1 LHRLSDR
8 RPSPALVIALIALF
22 VSLGGVGYAAISV
35 GTREIRN
42 NAIRTQDV
50 RNNELRGRDVRN
62 SSLTGADVA
71 LNSIT
76 GADVRESTLD
86 FGTALFDGR
95 PVNEP
100 TRFLGSPGGH
110 PFGAGFRVATQSECA
125 GCLAPGFWRD
135 GIGVVHLQ
143 GAVQGP
149 DTGVLFTLPEG
160 YRPSGNVRF
169 AVLSSSSGSDST
181 GVLTITPGGV
191 VVLTNGDFDGVT
203 SLDGVGFRAA
213 GT

>member
-1 LHRLSDR
+1 MHRLSDR

-86 FGTALFDGR
+86 FGTALFNGR

-100 TRFLGSPGGH
+100 VRFLGAGGH
-110 PFGAGFRVATQSECA
+110 PFGAGFRGATPSECA

-149 DTGVLFTLPEG
+149 DGGVMLTLPDG
-160 YRPSGNVRF
+160 YRPSGNARF
-169 AVLSSSSGSDST
+169 TVLSSSSGSDST
-181 GVLTITPGGV
+181 GVLTITPGGA

-203 SLDGVGFRAA
+203 SLDGVTFRAA

>member
-1 LHRLSDR
+1 LHLPAR

-50 RNNELRGRDVRN
+50 RNNELRGTDVRN
-62 SSLTGADVA
+62 SSLSGRDIAF
-71 LNSIT
+71 NSIT
-76 GADVRESTLD
+76 GDDVRESTLN

-100 TRFLGSPGGH
+100 PRFLGAPGAPTLG
-110 PFGAGFRVATQSECA
+110 GGFRAATASECS

-143 GAVQGP
+143 GAIQGP
-149 DTGVLFTLPEG
+149 DGGLLLTLPDG
-160 YRPSGNVRF
+160 YRPVGNARF
-169 AVLSSSSGSDST
+169 AVLSTSSGSDST
-181 GVLTITPGGV
+181 GVLTVGANGN

-203 SLDGVGFRAA
+203 SLDGVTFRAA